1 MSVWAQSWAYEQRLG
16 RWRGTKGGKKAW
28 KGDPGAKS
36 VLAAVA
42 TFADENGYAYCGQ
55 ETLAEM
61 TDMTE
66 RSVREHLHNLEHAY
80 GKIRREH
87 RRKGS
92 GRGRGEFT
100 SDGIWLLAPAHRL
113 RPPRRGDAP
122 LADEPTEE
130 FSDGEKRAHRRKTLP
145 PGRRK
150 SLPGNRQGVEPSG
163 EPSVAPAGREGEGPW
178 PSPHRSDTYVGV
190 IEVQSR
196 LLGVPL
202 DGDQLEKIGAYAK
215 TLVEER
221 GATRAQMLRWATH
234 YATRRSENSK
244 IRPSQAWADVADGR
258 QVVDRIPRGGVST
271 SVVGATEDLFEGDI

>member
-16 RWRGTKGGKKAW
+16 KWRETKGGKKSW

-42 TFADENGYAYCGQ
+42 TFADEMGYAYCGQ
-55 ETLAEM
+55 GTLAEM

-87 RRKGS
+87 RRKGQ

-122 LADEPTEE
+122 PVEEPAEE
-130 FSDGEKRAHRRKTLP
+130 FSGTSGRLFRGTISRTARGSARYSRRGLASSSA
-145 PGRRK
+145 PGRHLRPHGRGALAHARGAARRHRTR
-150 SLPGNRQGVEPSG
+150 SARALRQG
-163 EPSVAPAGREGEGPW
+163 ANRAGRRHAQADAPLGDP
-178 PSPHRSDTYVGV
+178 
-190 IEVQSR
+190 
-196 LLGVPL
+196 LLHAPQREPQ
-202 DGDQLEKIGAYAK
+202 DPAF
-215 TLVEER
+215 
-221 GATRAQMLRWATH
+221 
-234 YATRRSENSK
+234 S
-244 IRPSQAWADVADGR
+244 
-258 QVVDRIPRGGVST
+258 
-271 SVVGATEDLFEGDI
+271 

>member
-1 MSVWAQSWAYEQRLG
+1 VSVWAQSWAYEQRLG
-16 RWRGTKGGKKAW
+16 RWRELKEGKRTW

-55 ETLAEM
+55 DTLAEM

-66 RSVREHLHNLEHAY
+66 RSVREHLHNLEHVY

-113 RPPRRGDAP
+113 RPPRKG
-122 LADEPTEE
+122 DEPLEIE
-130 FSDGEKRAHRRKTLP
+130 APENFADGEKRAHRRKSLP

-150 SLPGNRQGVEPSG
+150 SFPGNRQGVEPSG
-163 EPSVAPAGREGEGPW
+163 DPSVVSAETQD
-178 PSPHRSDTYVGV
+178 SPRHHPDTYVGMV
-190 IEVQSR
+190 EVQSR

-202 DGDQLEKIGAYAK
+202 DGDQLGKLGAYAK
-215 TLVEER
+215 TLIDGQE
-221 GATRAQMLRWATH
+221 ATRAQMLLWAAR
-234 YATRRSENSK
+234 YVTRRSENPR
-244 IRPSQAWADVADGR
+244 IQPSQAWADVVASAEPEGGKPTRRARAADSE
-258 QVVDRIPRGGVST
+258 V
-271 SVVGATEDLFEGDI
+271 AEDGYDEEGYR